1 MRRGRQER
9 RTDVSKRSSN
19 RRSRGQRGLTLVEMM
34 VAMIVLSIGL
44 LGVAGLQARAI
55 TEGSGGRHLSEASAM
70 ARNRVEELGR
80 LAWDDTDLDDSAG
93 AWVVSPTPITGLD
106 GITYTLSDRIDWD
119 NADANLVQLKAIEVR
134 VTWDDEKRQNRQ
146 VLLTSA
152 RLREV
157 DE

>member
-1 MRRGRQER
+1 MRDRRGKRVL
-9 RTDVSKRSSN
+9 DVAEHARN
-19 RRSRGQRGLTLVEMM
+19 RRSEGLTLVEMM

-70 ARNRVEELGR
+70 ARNRIEELGR
-80 LAWDDTDLDDSAG
+80 LAWDATDLDDSGG
-93 AWVVSPTPITGLD
+93 AWVVDPTPIEGLD
-106 GITYTLSDRIDWD
+106 GVAYTVSDRIDWD
-119 NADANLVQLKAIEVR
+119 DVDPAVVQLKAIEVR
-134 VTWDDEKRQNRQ
+134 VTWNDEKRQNRQ
-146 VLLTSA
+146 VLLSSA

>member
-1 MRRGRQER
+1 MEHVR
-9 RTDVSKRSSN
+9 N
-19 RRSRGQRGLTLVEMM
+19 RRSKGLTLVEMM

-70 ARNRVEELGR
+70 ARNRIEELGR
-80 LAWDDTDLDDSAG
+80 LAWDATDLDDSGG
-93 AWVVSPTPITGLD
+93 AWVVDPAPIDGLD
-106 GITYTLSDRIDWD
+106 GVAYTVSDRIDWD
-119 NADANLVQLKAIEVR
+119 NVDPAVVQLKAIEVR
-134 VTWDDEKRQNRQ
+134 VTWNDEKRQNRQ
-146 VLLTSA
+146 VLLSSA

>member
-1 MRRGRQER
+1 VRDRRGKRGLDVVNHER
-9 RTDVSKRSSN
+9 N
-19 RRSRGQRGLTLVEMM
+19 RRSKGLTLVEMM

-70 ARNRVEELGR
+70 ARNRIEELGR
-80 LAWDDTDLDDSAG
+80 LAWDATDLDDSGG
-93 AWVVSPTPITGLD
+93 AWVVDPTPIDGLD
-106 GITYTLSDRIDWD
+106 GVAYTVSDRIDWD
-119 NADANLVQLKAIEVR
+119 NVDPAVVQLKAIEVR
-134 VTWDDEKRQNRQ
+134 VTWNDEKRQNRQ
-146 VLLTSA
+146 VLLSSA

>member
-1 MRRGRQER
+1 MSLDRPER
-9 RTDVSKRSSN
+9 IRSA
-19 RRSRGQRGLTLVEMM
+19 RSQRGLTLVEMM
-34 VAMIVLSIGL
+34 IAMIILSIGL
-44 LGVAGLQARAI
+44 LGVAGLQVRAI

-80 LAWDDTDLDDSAG
+80 LAWDDTDLDDSTG
-93 AWVVSPTPITGLD
+93 AWVTDPTPITGLD
-106 GITYTLSDRIDWD
+106 GVAYTLADRIDWD
-119 NADANLVQLKAIEVR
+119 DADPAEVQLKSIEVR
-134 VTWDDEKRQNRQ
+134 VTWNDEKRQNRQ

>member
-1 MRRGRQER
+1 MLN
-9 RTDVSKRSSN
+9 TSSN
-19 RRSRGQRGLTLVEMM
+19 RPASGQRGLTLVEMM

-80 LAWDDTDLDDSAG
+80 IAWDDSDLDDSAG
-93 AWVVSPTPITGLD
+93 AWAVSGTINGMD
-106 GITYTLSDRIDWD
+106 GVTYTVADRIDWD
-119 NADANLVQLKAIEVR
+119 DADPAVVQLKAIEVR
-134 VTWDDEKRQNRQ
+134 VQWNDEKRQNRQ

>member
-1 MRRGRQER
+1 MRDRRAKRGL
-9 RTDVSKRSSN
+9 DVAEHARN
-19 RRSRGQRGLTLVEMM
+19 RRSKGLTLVEMM

-70 ARNRVEELGR
+70 ARNRIEELGR
-80 LAWDDTDLDDSAG
+80 LAWDATDLDDSGG
-93 AWVVSPTPITGLD
+93 AWVVDPTPIDGLD
-106 GITYTLSDRIDWD
+106 GVAYTVSDRIDWD
-119 NADANLVQLKAIEVR
+119 DVDPAVVQLKAIEVR
-134 VTWDDEKRQNRQ
+134 VTWNDEKRQDRQ
-146 VLLTSA
+146 VLLSSA